1 MADLREQTGMT
12 QATQTPPEPAP
23 HGHDAIA
30 AGLALQGEPLARP
43 EDLTALE
50 TRLSVHVQRLLPTAD
65 VVVSQMWRGGRD
77 WWDAATTLA
86 TIRRH
91 LDAAPPA
98 GLTALQE
105 RVIELAQDAEWLTAC
120 ITEGAAE

>member
-1 MADLREQTGMT
+1 MT

-23 HGHDAIA
+23 SGHDAIA
-30 AGLALQGEPLARP
+30 AGLALEGQPLARP
-43 EDLTALE
+43 EHLTALE
-50 TRLSVHVQRLLPTAD
+50 ARLSAHVRQLLPTAD
-65 VVVSQMWRGGRD
+65 TVVSQMWRGGRD

-91 LDAAPPA
+91 LDEGTPG
-98 GLTALQE
+98 GLKGLQE